1 MAITQHYHPAF
12 AAQGGP
18 PSHGPILSDLYGV
31 PPGDILSDDTAG
43 GIAVLWVPP
52 GKWCVVNCHTSEV
65 YAEADGPEEL
75 LGWMSEYLVLM
86 GAEMASY
93 GEVR

>member
-18 PSHGPILSDLYGV
+18 PCRGPVLSEMYGMSS
-31 PPGDILSDDTAG
+31 GDILAEPTSAT
-43 GIAVLWVPP
+43 IAILWVPP
-52 GKWCVVNCHTSEV
+52 GKWCIVNGHTSEV

-75 LGWMSEYLVLM
+75 MGWMSEYLVLL
-86 GAEMASY
+86 GTEVASY
-93 GEVR
+93 QA

>member
-18 PSHGPILSDLYGV
+18 PCFGPNLEKLFGMS
-31 PPGDILSDDTAG
+31 PGDIISDDTSG
-43 GIAVLWVPP
+43 GVAVMWIPP
-52 GKWCVVNCHTSEV
+52 GKWCVVHTHTGDV

-75 LGWMSEYLVLM
+75 LGWMSEYLVLL
-86 GAEMASY
+86 GAEIASW
-93 GEVR
+93 ENA